1 MIIRQTIKTQT
12 LTLKNVYSV
21 LGSNEFCTGSCEM
34 VFITKMAG
42 YLTFK
47 VLSVLVLSEAL
58 AIRSTSG
65 MKRRCR
71 HVGRAN
77 RMYISLSHDAEFP
90 SLSLCVGHVVSIA
103 RLRGHVQ

>member
-1 MIIRQTIKTQT
+1 MVIRQAIKTQT

-21 LGSNEFCTGSCEM
+21 LSSKEFCTGSCEM
-34 VFITKMAG
+34 VFITKMTG

-65 MKRRCR
+65 IKRRCR

-77 RMYISLSHDAEFP
+77 RMYNSLTHDAGFP
-90 SLSLCVGHVVSIA
+90 LYRSAWVM
-103 RLRGHVQ
+103 